1 MELLIRLKKHRGSW
15 LKACLAGLWLLS
27 SGHDAVR
34 AQYIDTFN
42 VGSGVPANN
51 STEPLV
57 DYTPPINATN
67 FFNDVSSQFSWS
79 LGSSGNWSSSLYPA
93 NGWNVTLNFTNL
105 GEMDSSTGFNFYKY
119 QGKSDNFYNAG
130 PINCGTSVGAVLL
143 TITTVGTTVVSS
155 GYGGINVLSTNIY
168 NCLLYTSDA
177 ADDLLCVDLGG
188 RR

>member
-1 MELLIRLKKHRGSW
+1 MELFVRLIKNRSCW
-15 LKACLAGLWLLS
+15 LKACVAGLWLMSPGYAALL
-27 SGHDAVR
+27 
-34 AQYIDTFN
+34 AQNIDTFN

-57 DYTPPINATN
+57 DYTPPINDTN
-67 FFNDVSSQFSWS
+67 FFNDVSSQFSWN
-79 LGSSGNWSSSLYPA
+79 LGVSGIWSSSLYPA

-105 GEMDSSTGFNFYKY
+105 GEMDASTGFNFYKY

-143 TITTVGTTVVSS
+143 TITTEGTTDVSS

-168 NCLLYTSDA
+168 NSEATAIRQQGLA
-177 ADDLLCVDLGG
+177 
-188 RR
+188 R